1 MESVTVLYADF
12 LPNDTSND
20 MFVVTPDG
28 NRFKFDA
35 PIYTENHEDI
45 TIVDPWSHKTY
56 TVVFNE

>member
-1 MESVTVLYADF
+1 MKNLENIYADYEH
-12 LPNDTSND
+12 DSDD

-28 NRFKFDA
+28 NRFNFDA

>member
-20 MFVVTPDG
+20 MFVVTPEG

-45 TIVDPWSHKTY
+45 TIVDPWSH
-56 TVVFNE
+56 